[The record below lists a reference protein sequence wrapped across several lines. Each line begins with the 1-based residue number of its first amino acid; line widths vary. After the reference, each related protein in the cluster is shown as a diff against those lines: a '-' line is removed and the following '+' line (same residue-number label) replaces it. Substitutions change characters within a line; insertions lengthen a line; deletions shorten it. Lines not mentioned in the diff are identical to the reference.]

1 MELYVRL
8 DNNWPSLDI
17 LKKNRKIY
25 KNVKII
31 DMILSVYIQ
40 RVQATGLNLYKQRI
54 CILCSAELIK
64 ANREIC
70 YGTHLDSVVKV
81 ISEKL
86 EPVSQ
91 LSLYN
96 EEFKRSCLKGYLE
109 NLKHQAKKKLIMFYM
124 IHCEGLCYDVVEYI
138 MKFY

>member
-1 MELYVRL
+1 MELYVRI

-25 KNVKII
+25 KNVKVI
-31 DMILSVYIQ
+31 DMILRIYIQ

-64 ANREIC
+64 ANRDIC

-86 EPVSQ
+86 EVIPE

-96 EEFKRSCLKGYLE
+96 EEFKKSCLKGYLE
-109 NLKHQAKKKLIMFYM
+109 KHLAKKKLIMFYM
-124 IHCEGLCYDVVEYI
+124 IHTEGLCYDVVEYI
-138 MKFY
+138 MSFY